1 LSRSAAE
8 ELILSAVLLPV
19 LVSDVKAPFHE
30 RIYASDASNKMG
42 AFCEANINE
51 TLAHPLWLAGDFKG
65 ARVSLDSWQKVAL
78 RDCNHLGELE
88 SESKEAGPEQ
98 QPAAASPEK
107 PLAQFYD
114 FIEVCGGSGG
124 VSDEVAKWGFTVG
137 PIIDLTY
144 SGQYDVVNLRVVE
157 WLQFL
162 IIQRRVRALM
172 LEPPC
177 TTFSAAAYLPCRS
190 YQVPRGFNQK
200 QSKVWVGNRLA
211 FTCLMLLMLAA
222 HYYLIGLLETPRRS
236 KMAWLREWLAL
247 LELHVEE
254 TFTAS
259 CSFMSI
265 FQKEFQFLTC
275 NMRPQSICKPC
286 TRDHKHVRIEGQ
298 LTKGSAVYC
307 PGLAAAL
314 AEVFAKHLKAS
325 YAFHSRNSLRADGH
339 ESMFVNEL
347 VKTAAWKVSAAWK
360 WTGSSTHQC
369 S

>member
-1 LSRSAAE
+1 MGWQQ
-8 ELILSAVLLPV
+8 
-19 LVSDVKAPFHE
+19 VS
-30 RIYASDASNKMG
+30 
-42 AFCEANINE
+42 
-51 TLAHPLWLAGDFKG
+51 
-65 ARVSLDSWQKVAL
+65 
-78 RDCNHLGELE
+78 
-88 SESKEAGPEQ
+88 
-98 QPAAASPEK
+98 
-107 PLAQFYD
+107 FYM
-114 FIEVCGGSGG
+114 F
-124 VSDEVAKWGFTVG
+124 
-137 PIIDLTY
+137 
-144 SGQYDVVNLRVVE
+144 
-157 WLQFL
+157 
-162 IIQRRVRALM
+162 
-172 LEPPC
+172 
-177 TTFSAAAYLPCRS
+177 
-190 YQVPRGFNQK
+190 
-200 QSKVWVGNRLA
+200 
-211 FTCLMLLMLAA
+211 AA

-314 AEVFAKHLKAS
+314 AELFAKHLKAS